1 MADPVLNRL
10 IQAVNSLRDNN
21 ARGSQ
26 DGESVNQH
34 RETENGLGET
44 TESAVKR
51 LFPSTRGTVS
61 SGPTAASATRPSFYV
76 NTDYVKNRKKGSS
89 RNGKNKMPKAS
100 ASSKLVLK
108 DVILLPSPNIEDVPR
123 GLFRE
128 QLYSKGFAESAV
140 EIADEMTEEE
150 MKDKFNN
157 CFSDKIKYLKEPKY
171 EFVRAIG
178 NKIIRVNSG
187 PFSGKMCKYLAKQ
200 GAVYIRSCMEIYDKD
215 LSKWYSMDKAEE
227 NASSEDELLQD
238 RFSTSSTLCASNP
251 RKVLKVD
258 LSEDTVPPTS
268 NAPSPDPILTG
279 VVCPTCH
286 AKFPVQEIETHADL
300 CAETSTCLPASRR
313 LYDNLMDTEDH
324 VVTEG
329 ETVGDVS
336 EHDSDVGLEDNDSLD
351 MLRDKLVQVISKLKV
366 GLDMRQ
372 NRLHIRRKK
381 IWNDFL
387 ESRHLKWFKLQNK
400 WKITFVGETAI
411 DDGGPRREFFTGK

>member
-1 MADPVLNRL
+1 
-10 IQAVNSLRDNN
+10 
-21 ARGSQ
+21 
-26 DGESVNQH
+26 
-34 RETENGLGET
+34 
-44 TESAVKR
+44 
-51 LFPSTRGTVS
+51 
-61 SGPTAASATRPSFYV
+61 
-76 NTDYVKNRKKGSS
+76 
-89 RNGKNKMPKAS
+89 MPKAS
-100 ASSKLVLK
+100 VSSKLVLK

-140 EIADEMTEEE
+140 EIVDKMTEEK

-157 CFSDKIKYLKEPKY
+157 CFSDKIKYLTEPKY

-187 PFSGKMCKYLAKQ
+187 PFSGKMCKYLAKR

-215 LSKWYSMDKAEE
+215 LSKWYSMDKVEE

-329 ETVGDVS
+329 KTVGDVS
-336 EHDSDVGLEDNDSLD
+336 EHDSDVGLQDNDSLD

-400 WKITFVGETAI
+400 WKITFFGETAI

>member
-21 ARGSQ
+21 ARGIQ

-150 MKDKFNN
+150 MKDKLNN
-157 CFSDKIKYLKEPKY
+157 CFSDKIKYLTEPKY

-215 LSKWYSMDKAEE
+215 LSKWYSMDKVACV
-227 NASSEDELLQD
+227 AGGIRGHKGRS
-238 RFSTSSTLCASNP
+238 
-251 RKVLKVD
+251 LKYR
-258 LSEDTVPPTS
+258 
-268 NAPSPDPILTG
+268 
-279 VVCPTCH
+279 
-286 AKFPVQEIETHADL
+286 
-300 CAETSTCLPASRR
+300 LPK
-313 LYDNLMDTEDH
+313 N
-324 VVTEG
+324 
-329 ETVGDVS
+329 
-336 EHDSDVGLEDNDSLD
+336 
-351 MLRDKLVQVISKLKV
+351 
-366 GLDMRQ
+366 
-372 NRLHIRRKK
+372 
-381 IWNDFL
+381 
-387 ESRHLKWFKLQNK
+387 
-400 WKITFVGETAI
+400 
-411 DDGGPRREFFTGK
+411 